1 MKKRVKFALPLVVV
15 IILVMSF
22 VSAKAASDIRVYG
35 KLINYVGI
43 VRGASQRVIKLET
56 NEMPD
61 EDLIDYVNGI
71 MEELLSGEGRYGLA
85 RTDCEKFNDQL
96 EQLDEKWSIIKREIV
111 EVRAGADKKQLL
123 RESEE
128 LFEIANKAVF
138 AIDEYS
144 SEQSQGLA
152 KMMISTA
159 VFCLAVSVAVIT
171 YYVKKYFKLHKM
183 AEILADQ
190 AGRDELTGA
199 LNTERFYTDAQ
210 KIIEQ
215 SQGLKVAV
223 EYIDFENFK
232 YINDVFGYE
241 CGDNILKKYVEFV
254 QRSLGEHEILARSVA
269 DRFLVL
275 RIYNEKEEL
284 LGRQKEV
291 DELFMKMGGLPDNH
305 TMTVA
310 CGFCCM
316 EDVIERLDVRG
327 LVNRANYAQK
337 TIKNIPGDKYA
348 FYNESIRQKMFE
360 EIHIADQME
369 SAIANKE
376 FVFYLQPKVSPA
388 DNSIR
393 AAEALVRWKASD
405 GAFYLPGAFI
415 PVFEKN
421 HLIGVLDQ
429 YIYEEVC
436 QFIRRRL
443 DQGKKVVPISVN
455 VSKIRFYSAGFV
467 ETYSA
472 IKDKYAIPDGL
483 LEIEFTETVAC
494 ENIEYMIE
502 IVKKLHQNGFMC
514 SLDDFGTGYSSL
526 SMLKDMDIDVLKL
539 DAMFF
544 KKEKITGKEMLIIKG
559 VLQMIRSLNVKT
571 VAEGIENKSQAE
583 FLRDNGCDLIQ
594 GYYYYK
600 PIPTEEFEHEV
611 DKKDLS

>member
-1 MKKRVKFALPLVVV
+1 MKKRVKFALPIVVGV
-15 IILVMSF
+15 ILVMSF
-22 VSAKAASDIRVYG
+22 VAAKAASDIRDYG

-56 NEMPD
+56 NEMSD
-61 EDLIDYVNGI
+61 DQLIDYVNGI
-71 MEELLSGEGRYGLA
+71 MDELLSGEGKYGLA
-85 RTDCEKFNDQL
+85 RTNCRKFNDQL
-96 EQLDEKWSIIKREIV
+96 ELLDEKWGIIKQEIV

-123 RESEE
+123 KESEE
-128 LFEIANKAVF
+128 LFDIANNAVF
-138 AIDEYS
+138 TIDEYS
-144 SEQSQGLA
+144 SERSHKLA
-152 KMMISTA
+152 KMMIFTA
-159 VFCLAVSVAVIT
+159 IFCLAVSVTVIT

-199 LNTERFYTDAQ
+199 LNTERFCTDAQ
-210 KIIEQ
+210 KIIDLG
-215 SQGLKVAV
+215 QGLKIAV

-241 CGDNILKKYVEFV
+241 CGDAILKKYVEYV
-254 QRSLGEHEILARSVA
+254 QRSLGENELLARSVA
-269 DRFLVL
+269 DRFYVL
-275 RIYNEKEEL
+275 RIYDKKEEL

-291 DELFMKMGGLPDNH
+291 DELFMRMGGLPDNH

-316 EDVIERLDVRG
+316 EDVIEELDIRG
-327 LVNRANYAQK
+327 LINRANYAQK

-369 SAIANKE
+369 GAICNRE
-376 FVFYLQPKVSPA
+376 FVFYLQPKVSPV
-388 DNSIR
+388 DNSIQ
-393 AAEALVRWKASD
+393 AAEALVRWRASD
-405 GAFYLPGAFI
+405 GTFYLPGSFI

-436 QFIRRRL
+436 RFIRKRI

-472 IKDKYAIPDGL
+472 VKKKYDIPDGL

-502 IVKKLHQNGFMC
+502 IVKKLHQNGFTC

-544 KKEKITGKEMLIIKG
+544 KKEKITGKEMLIIEG

-571 VAEGIENKSQAE
+571 VAEGIENRSQVE
-583 FLRDNGCDLIQ
+583 FLRDKGCDLIQ

-600 PIPTEEFEHEV
+600 PIPVEEFEHEI